1 MVCINKVKNQIMKKA
16 KWISFGCLL
25 GIILTTGSCKETH
38 QRRSNRHHGVSRIRD
53 S

>member
-25 GIILTTGSCKETH
+25 RDHIGDRIM
-38 QRRSNRHHGVSRIRD
+38 QRDASKCAR
-53 S
+53 